1 MGEVIER
8 IFVSK
13 DWITII
19 LLMVITLLIFNKIRH
34 PLKFNKLQT
43 LLYSSSY
50 FGSYSKSTPLL
61 ATVFNI
67 IFIVIIVIVIS
78 LLLFVAVVQYD
89 LANNNTEIMLF
100 FKILIYVFSYVLVRF
115 VIGFLLAVLFDK
127 EKEQQ
132 YFTFLKLSYLSSF
145 SILILPLLI
154 VNFYINSPLFSQLL
168 LIIAVLLLFYFFVLQ
183 VKNNQKFIFSKMFYF
198 ILYLCALEIAP
209 YMIVYKLLI
218 V

>member
-8 IFVSK
+8 ILISK

>member
-8 IFVSK
+8 IFISK

-19 LLMVITLLIFNKIRH
+19 LLIVITLLIFNKIRS
-34 PLKFNKLQT
+34 PLKFTKLQT

-50 FGSYSKSTPLL
+50 FGGYSTSSPSLVS
-61 ATVFNI
+61 VFNV
-67 IFIVIIVIVIS
+67 IFLVIFSIVIS
-78 LLLFVAVVQYD
+78 LLLFAAVIQYGLSNHSD
-89 LANNNTEIMLF
+89 IILF
-100 FKILIYVFSYVLVRF
+100 FKILIYVFSYIIVRF
-115 VIGFLLAVLFDK
+115 VVGFLLALLFEI

-132 YFTFLKLSYLSSF
+132 YFSFLKLSYLSSF
-145 SILILPLLI
+145 SILILPFLI
-154 VNFYINSPLFSQLL
+154 VNFYINSTFFSQI
-168 LIIAVLLLFYFFVLQ
+168 LIIIGGLLLFYFFVLQ
-183 VKNNQKFIFSKMFYF
+183 IKNNQKLIFSNLFYF

>member
-8 IFVSK
+8 IFISK

-19 LLMVITLLIFNKIRH
+19 LLIVITLLIFNKIRN
-34 PLKFNKLQT
+34 PLKFAKLQT

-50 FGSYSKSTPLL
+50 FGSYSKSSPLL
-61 ATVFNI
+61 VSVFNG
-67 IFIVIIVIVIS
+67 IFIVVFSIVIS
-78 LLLFVAVVQYD
+78 LLLFVAVIQYE
-89 LANNNTEIMLF
+89 LANNNDIILF
-100 FKILIYVFSYVLVRF
+100 FKILFYVFSYIIVRF
-115 VIGFLLAVLFDK
+115 VVGFLLALLFEI

-132 YFTFLKLSYLSSF
+132 YFSYLKLSYLSSF

-154 VNFYINSPLFSQLL
+154 VNFYINSSFFSQT
-168 LIIAVLLLFYFFVLQ
+168 LIIIAGLLLFYFFVLQ
-183 VKNNQKFIFSKMFYF
+183 IKNNQNLIFSNMFYF

-209 YMIVYKLLI
+209 YMIVYKILI

>member
-8 IFVSK
+8 IFISK

-34 PLKFNKLQT
+34 PLKFNKLQA

-50 FGSYSKSTPLL
+50 FGGYSKSSPQLVS
-61 ATVFNI
+61 VFNI
-67 IFIVIIVIVIS
+67 IFVLIFVIVVS
-78 LLLFVAVVQYD
+78 LLLFVAVIQYG
-89 LANNNTEIMLF
+89 LANNTNDIMLF
-100 FKILIYVFSYVLVRF
+100 FKILMYVFSYIIVRF
-115 VIGFLLAVLFDK
+115 VVGFLLALLFEK

-154 VNFYINSPLFSQLL
+154 VNFYINSHLYSQLL
-168 LIIAVLLLFYFFVLQ
+168 IIIAGLLLFYFFVLQ
-183 VKNNQKFIFSKMFYF
+183 IKNNQKFIFSKMFYF

>member
-1 MGEVIER
+1 MGQVIER
-8 IFVSK
+8 IFISK

-19 LLMVITLLIFNKIRH
+19 ILMIITLLIFNKIRH

-43 LLYSSSY
+43 LLYSSGY
-50 FGSYSKSTPLL
+50 IGSYSKSIPLIL
-61 ATVFNI
+61 SVFNI
-67 IFIVIIVIVIS
+67 IFIFIFIIVIS
-78 LLLFVAVVQYD
+78 LLIFIATSLYGF
-89 LANNNTEIMLF
+89 NNNNDVIFF
-100 FKILIYVFSYVLVRF
+100 FKIFIFALSYILVRF
-115 VIGFLLAVLFDK
+115 IIGFLLSILFEK

-154 VNFYINSPLFSQLL
+154 VNFYINSTIYSHLVIILACLL
-168 LIIAVLLLFYFFVLQ
+168 LIYFFVLQ
-183 VKNNQKFIFSKMFYF
+183 IKNNHNLVFSNIFYF

>member
-8 IFVSK
+8 IFISK

-19 LLMVITLLIFNKIRH
+19 LLIVITLLIFNKIRS
-34 PLKFNKLQT
+34 PLKFTKLQT

-50 FGSYSKSTPLL
+50 FGGYSTSSPSLVS
-61 ATVFNI
+61 VFNV
-67 IFIVIIVIVIS
+67 IFIVVFSIVIS
-78 LLLFVAVVQYD
+78 LLLFVAVIQYG
-89 LANNNTEIMLF
+89 LSNNSDIILF
-100 FKILIYVFSYVLVRF
+100 FKILIYVFSYIIVRF
-115 VIGFLLAVLFDK
+115 VVGFLLALLFEID
-127 EKEQQ
+127 KEQQ
-132 YFTFLKLSYLSSF
+132 YFSFLKLSYLSSF

-154 VNFYINSPLFSQLL
+154 VNFYINSALFSQI
-168 LIIAVLLLFYFFVLQ
+168 LIIIAGLLLFYFFVLQ
-183 VKNNQKFIFSKMFYF
+183 IKNNQKLIFSNIFYF

>member
-8 IFVSK
+8 IFISK

-43 LLYSSSY
+43 LLYSSNY
-50 FGSYSKSTPLL
+50 FGGYSKSTPLL
-61 ATVFNI
+61 VNVFNI
-67 IFIVIIVIVIS
+67 IFIITFIIVIS
-78 LLLFVAVVQYD
+78 LLLFVALVKYG
-89 LANNNTEIMLF
+89 LANDNTDIMLF
-100 FKILIYVFSYVLVRF
+100 FKILIYVFSFVTVRF
-115 VIGFLLAVLFDK
+115 VIGFLLAVLFEK

-183 VKNNQKFIFSKMFYF
+183 IKNNQKFIFSKIFYF

>member
-8 IFVSK
+8 IFISK

-19 LLMVITLLIFNKIRH
+19 LLIVITLLIFNKIRS
-34 PLKFNKLQT
+34 PLKFTKLQT

-50 FGSYSKSTPLL
+50 FGGYSTSSPSLVS
-61 ATVFNI
+61 VFNV
-67 IFIVIIVIVIS
+67 IFIVIFSIVIS
-78 LLLFVAVVQYD
+78 LLLFVAVIQYG
-89 LANNNTEIMLF
+89 LSNNSDIMLF
-100 FKILIYVFSYVLVRF
+100 FKILIYVFSYIIVRF
-115 VIGFLLAVLFDK
+115 VVGFLLALLFEI

-132 YFTFLKLSYLSSF
+132 YFSFLKLSYLSSF
-145 SILILPLLI
+145 SILILPFLI
-154 VNFYINSPLFSQLL
+154 VNFYINSTFFSQI
-168 LIIAVLLLFYFFVLQ
+168 LIIIGGLLLFYFFVLQ
-183 VKNNQKFIFSKMFYF
+183 IKNNQKLIFSNIFYF

>member
-1 MGEVIER
+1 MGEVIDR
-8 IFVSK
+8 VLNSR

-19 LLMVITLLIFNKIRH
+19 LLMVLALLIFNKIRH
-34 PLKFNKLQT
+34 PLKFDKLQT

-50 FGSYSKSTPLL
+50 FGSYAKSTPLL
-61 ATVFNI
+61 INVFNI
-67 IFIVIIVIVIS
+67 IFIVIFSIVIS
-78 LLLFVAVVQYD
+78 LLFFVAVIQYD
-89 LANNNTEIMLF
+89 LANNNDIMLF
-100 FKILIYVFSYVLVRF
+100 LKILIYVFSYILARF
-115 VIGFLLAVLFDK
+115 VVGFLLALLFEK

-154 VNFYINSPLFSQLL
+154 VNFYISSDLYSQLL
-168 LIIAVLLLFYFFVLQ
+168 IIIAGLLLFYFFALQ
-183 VKNNQKFIFSKMFYF
+183 VKNHQKFIFSKMFYF

-209 YMIVYKLLI
+209 YMIAYKLLF